1 MRAQVYSSI
10 LPIVSA
16 EDLTSWAAALLEAA
30 TFPRPT
36 AHLVAESLVAANLR
50 GVDSH
55 GVQLLPYY
63 VEQVERGDMHTVAQ
77 GRVVLESGACLLY
90 DGANGVG
97 QQIASVCC
105 GHAVRLA
112 HKHGIAIVAARES
125 NHFGAAAYWGQ
136 KISGAGM
143 IGIVM
148 CNASPIVAP
157 WQGRERRLG
166 TNPICVSVP
175 GPWLLDM
182 ATTTVANNRIF
193 KALMNGEESIPAG
206 WAVDSQGVPTTDTDA
221 AIRGM
226 PMPLG
231 GYKGSGLGMMVELL
245 CGVLSGGAMSVEV
258 GGIHVEGKPTRTS
271 QTFVAIDA
279 GRFMPVEEFHRRLE
293 WLVNTVKSAAPA
305 TGFDEVMVAGD
316 PEWRA
321 EAERRQS
328 GIPLGQGTWNCL
340 AETAARLGVGPPPE
354 PQPAGSGPV

>member
-63 VEQVERGDMHTVAQ
+63 IEQVERGDMHAGAE
-77 GRVVLESGACLLY
+77 GRIVLESGACLLY

-97 QQIASVCC
+97 QQIANVCC

-112 HKHGIAIVAARES
+112 RKRGIAIVAARES

-136 KISGAGM
+136 KLSGAGL

-193 KALMNGEESIPAG
+193 KALMNGEETIPAG

-231 GYKGSGLGMMVELL
+231 GYKGSGLAMMVELL

-258 GGIHVEGKPTRTS
+258 GGIRVEGKPTRTS

-279 GRFMPVEEFHRRLE
+279 GRFMPAGEFHRRVE

-305 TGFDEVMVAGD
+305 TGYDEVMVAGD

-328 GIPLGQGTWNCL
+328 GIPLGQGTWDCL
-340 AETAARLGVGPPPE
+340 VETAARLGVGPPPE
-354 PQPAGSGPV
+354 PAGSDPV

>member
-1 MRAQVYSSI
+1 MPAQVYSSI
-10 LPIVSA
+10 LPVVSA
-16 EDLTSWAAALLEAA
+16 EDLTSWAAGLLEAA

-36 AHLVAESLVAANLR
+36 ARLVAESLVAANLR

-63 VEQVERGDMHTVAQ
+63 VEQVERGDMDAGAH
-77 GRVVLESGACLLY
+77 GRIALESGACLLY
-90 DGANGVG
+90 DGANGAG
-97 QQIASVCC
+97 QQTASVCC
-105 GHAVRLA
+105 EHAVRLA
-112 HKHGIAIVAARES
+112 HKHGIAMVAARES

-136 KISGAGM
+136 KISAAGM

-157 WQGRERRLG
+157 WQGKEPRLG

-193 KALMNGEESIPAG
+193 KALMNGEETIPAG
-206 WAVDSQGVPTTDTDA
+206 WAVDSEGVPTTDTDA

-231 GYKGSGLGMMVELL
+231 GYKGSGLAMMVEIL
-245 CGVLSGGAMSVEV
+245 CGVLSGGAMSIDV
-258 GGIHVEGKPTRTS
+258 GGIRIQGKPTRVS

-279 GRFMPVEEFHRRLE
+279 GRFMPVEELHRRVE

-305 TGFDEVMVAGD
+305 KSYHEVMVAGD

-321 EAERRQS
+321 EADRRRN
-328 GIPLGQGTWNCL
+328 GIPLGQGTWECL
-340 AETAARLGVGPPPE
+340 VETAARLGVGQPPE
-354 PQPAGSGPV
+354 RAKVIN

>member
-16 EDLTSWAAALLEAA
+16 EDLTSWAAGLLGAA
-30 TFPRPT
+30 TFPLPT

-63 VEQVERGDMHTVAQ
+63 VEQVERGDMDASAE
-77 GRVVLESGACLLY
+77 GRIALESGACLLY

-97 QQIASVCC
+97 QRVANVCC
-105 GHAVRLA
+105 EHAVRLA
-112 HKHGIAIVAARES
+112 RKRGISIVVARES

-136 KISGAGM
+136 KISAVGLL
-143 IGIVM
+143 GIVM

-157 WQGRERRLG
+157 WQAKQPRLG
-166 TNPICVSVP
+166 TNPICMSVP

-193 KALMNGEESIPAG
+193 KALMNGEESIPVG
-206 WAVDSQGVPTTDTDA
+206 WAVDSEGVPTTDTDA

-231 GYKGSGLGMMVELL
+231 GYKGSGLAMMVEIL
-245 CGVLSGGAMSVEV
+245 CGALSGGPMSLDV
-258 GGIHVEGKPTRTS
+258 GGIRIEGKPTRVS

-279 GRFMPVEEFHRRLE
+279 GRFMPAEEFQRRVE

-305 TGFDEVMVAGD
+305 KGHREVLVAGD

-321 EAERRQS
+321 EAERRQH
-328 GIPLGQGTWNCL
+328 GIPLGDGTWACL
-340 AETAARLGVGPPPE
+340 VETAAKLGVGPPP
-354 PQPAGSGPV
+354 AKLM